1 MAAELDAVVETRPG
15 EETSFPDANGHFGR
29 YGGRFVAETLM
40 QPLAELEGDMGLPG
54 GRRLSDCLRACS
66 DQRLNKIGSLRF
78 ASEGRIS

>member
-1 MAAELDAVVETRPG
+1 
-15 EETSFPDANGHFGR
+15 
-29 YGGRFVAETLM
+29 
-40 QPLAELEGDMGLPG
+40 LAELEGDMGLPG